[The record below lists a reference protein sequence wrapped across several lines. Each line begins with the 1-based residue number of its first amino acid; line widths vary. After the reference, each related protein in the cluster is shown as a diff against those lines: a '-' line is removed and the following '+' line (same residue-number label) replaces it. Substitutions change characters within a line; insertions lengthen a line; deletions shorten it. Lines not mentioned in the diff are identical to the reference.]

1 MKKILF
7 FLGALLSFVTHA
19 QNPGD
24 VAQSFGPFPGSGFN
38 ATVNAIALQA
48 DGKIFVGGWFNSYN
62 GVTENYLIRLNANGT
77 KDATFNTGTG
87 FNAVVRATALQTDGK
102 ILVGGSFTSYNGVTE
117 NHLIRLNAD
126 GTKDA
131 TFSTGTGFNAIVFAI
146 ALQADGK
153 ILVGGFFT
161 AYNGVT
167 ENHLIRL
174 NADGTKDATFN
185 TGTGFNAFVRAIV
198 PQADGKILV
207 GGGFNS
213 YNGVTENRIIR
224 LNADGT
230 KDATFNTGTGFNN
243 WVNAIAPQADG
254 KILVG
259 GQFTSYN
266 GVSENHLIRLNA
278 NGTKDTTFNTGTG
291 FDNIVNAIAPQAD
304 GKILVGGQF
313 TSYNGVTENGI
324 IPLNA
329 DGTKDAAF
337 NTGTGFN
344 AFVMTIA
351 PQVNGK
357 ILVGGAFS
365 SYNSNNSSA
374 MLIALYTGNVLSIN
388 EFTNSN
394 TIALWPNPTK
404 AILNINSLFNDTIS
418 IVKIYDLQGK
428 LVMEFS
434 NNSINVS
441 ALSNGLY
448 FVKIVT
454 DKGEQTKKFLKE

>member
-48 DGKIFVGGWFNSYN
+48 DGKIFVGGWFTSYN

-266 GVSENHLIRLNA
+266 GV
-278 NGTKDTTFNTGTG
+278 
-291 FDNIVNAIAPQAD
+291 
-304 GKILVGGQF
+304 
-313 TSYNGVTENGI
+313 TENGI

>member
-259 GQFTSYN
+259 GQFTSY
-266 GVSENHLIRLNA
+266 
-278 NGTKDTTFNTGTG
+278 K
-291 FDNIVNAIAPQAD
+291 
-304 GKILVGGQF
+304 
-313 TSYNGVTENGI
+313 GVTENGI

>member
-48 DGKIFVGGWFNSYN
+48 DGKIFVGGWFTSYN

-259 GQFTSYN
+259 GQFTSC
-266 GVSENHLIRLNA
+266 
-278 NGTKDTTFNTGTG
+278 K
-291 FDNIVNAIAPQAD
+291 
-304 GKILVGGQF
+304 
-313 TSYNGVTENGI
+313 GVTENGI

>member
-304 GKILVGGQF
+304 GKILVGG
-313 TSYNGVTENGI
+313 
-324 IPLNA
+324 
-329 DGTKDAAF
+329 
-337 NTGTGFN
+337 
-344 AFVMTIA
+344 
-351 PQVNGK
+351 
-357 ILVGGAFS
+357 AFS

>member
-48 DGKIFVGGWFNSYN
+48 DGKIFVGGWFTSYN

-153 ILVGGFFT
+153 ILVGG
-161 AYNGVT
+161 
-167 ENHLIRL
+167 
-174 NADGTKDATFN
+174 
-185 TGTGFNAFVRAIV
+185 
-198 PQADGKILV
+198 
-207 GGGFNS
+207 GFNS

-230 KDATFNTGTGFNN
+230 KDAT
-243 WVNAIAPQADG
+243 
-254 KILVG
+254 
-259 GQFTSYN
+259 
-266 GVSENHLIRLNA
+266 
-278 NGTKDTTFNTGTG
+278 
-291 FDNIVNAIAPQAD
+291 
-304 GKILVGGQF
+304 
-313 TSYNGVTENGI
+313 
-324 IPLNA
+324 
-329 DGTKDAAF
+329 F